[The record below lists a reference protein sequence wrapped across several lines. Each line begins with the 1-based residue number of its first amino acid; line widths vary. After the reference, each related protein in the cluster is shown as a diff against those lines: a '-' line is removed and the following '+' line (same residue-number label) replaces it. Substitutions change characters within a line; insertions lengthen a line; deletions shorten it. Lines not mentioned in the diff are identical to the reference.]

1 MEAVLTLIAGP
12 EAGFDAALVDA
23 VRDALSGV
31 GINSA
36 RPDWLAP
43 GLACDIEFQ
52 GSTDQAEA
60 AAALAAGETPVDIIA
75 QRTLDRRKRLL
86 LADMESTIIRQET
99 LVELGKLA
107 GVGEEIAAITRRA
120 MNGELDFADAL
131 RTRVAMLE
139 GLPFSALEDVAG
151 AIEPMPGALALV
163 RTMRA
168 SGAWCML
175 VSGGF
180 RVFTQRV
187 AKLVGFDAEFGSQ
200 LETRDRKLTGRII
213 EPILDPDAKANV
225 LVRTVVQRRMPL
237 RAVLAVGDG
246 ANDLPMLEIAGL
258 GVAYH
263 ASPAVAARARTRLGH
278 ADLTGLLYAQGY
290 RQSEIRHGESP

>member
-1 MEAVLTLIAGP
+1 MEAVLTLIAGR
-12 EAGFDAALVDA
+12 EAGLEPALIDT
-23 VRDALSGV
+23 VRESLAGV
-31 GINSA
+31 GIHCG

-43 GLACDIEFQ
+43 GVACDLEFQ

-60 AAALAAGETPVDIIA
+60 AAALAVGDSPVDIVA

-99 LVELGKLA
+99 LIELGKLA

-120 MNGELDFADAL
+120 MNGEIEFAEAL

-139 GLPFSALEDVAG
+139 GLPFSALDDVG
-151 AIEPMPGALALV
+151 AALEPMPGALALV

-180 RVFTQRV
+180 RVFTQRA

-225 LVRTVVQRRMPL
+225 LVRTVVQRRLPL
-237 RAVLAVGDG
+237 RSVLAVGDG

-263 ASPAVAARARTRLGH
+263 ASPMVAARARTRLNH

-290 RQSEIRHGESP
+290 RRSEIIHGESP

>member
-12 EAGFDAALVDA
+12 EAALEAALAEA
-23 VRDALSGV
+23 VRDALSGL
-31 GINSA
+31 GIDSA

-43 GLACDIEFQ
+43 GRACDIEFQ
-52 GSTDQAEA
+52 GSADQAEA
-60 AAALAAGETPVDIIA
+60 AAALVAGATPVDIIA
-75 QRTLDRRKRLL
+75 QRTLDRRKKLL

-99 LVELGKLA
+99 LVELGKRA
-107 GVGEEIAAITRRA
+107 GVGDEIADITRRA
-120 MNGELDFADAL
+120 MNGELDFAEAL
-131 RTRVAMLE
+131 QTRVAMLE
-139 GLPFSALEDVAG
+139 GLPFSVLEEVA
-151 AIEPMPGALALV
+151 AAVEPMPGALELV
-163 RTMRA
+163 RTMRKA
-168 SGAWCML
+168 GAWCML

-180 RVFTQRV
+180 RVFTKRV
-187 AKLVGFDAEFGSQ
+187 QELVRFDAEFGSQ

-213 EPILDPDAKANV
+213 PPILDPDAKANV
-225 LVRTVVQRRMPL
+225 LVRTVVQRRVPL

-263 ASPAVAARARTRLGH
+263 ASPMVAARARARLNH

-290 RQSEIRHGESP
+290 RLSEIVHGESP

>member
-12 EAGFDAALVDA
+12 EAEIEPALLGT

-31 GINSA
+31 GITPA
-36 RPDWLAP
+36 RPEWLAP
-43 GLACDIEFQ
+43 GRACDIEFQ
-52 GSTDQAEA
+52 GATGQAEA
-60 AAALAAGETPVDIIA
+60 AAAIAVGAAAVDVIA

-86 LADMESTIIRQET
+86 LADMESTIICEET
-99 LVELGKLA
+99 LIELGKRA
-107 GVGEEIAAITRRA
+107 GVGEEMAVLTRQA
-120 MNGELDFADAL
+120 MAGEIEFATAL
-131 RTRVAMLE
+131 RTRVAMLK
-139 GLPFSALEDVAG
+139 GLPFSVLEEVAAG
-151 AIEPMPGALALV
+151 LRPMPGALELV
-163 RTMRA
+163 RTMRKA
-168 SGAWCML
+168 GVWCML

-187 AKLVGFDAEFGSQ
+187 AKMVGFDAEFGSQ
-200 LETRDRKLTGRII
+200 LETRDYRLTGRLI

-225 LVRTVVQRRMPL
+225 LVRTVVQRRLPL

-258 GVAYH
+258 GVAYR
-263 ASPAVAARARTRLGH
+263 ACPAVSARASFRLVH

-290 RQSEIRHGESP
+290 RDGEIVRAAG

>member
-12 EAGFDAALVDA
+12 ESVLEAALVDA
-23 VRDALSGV
+23 VRDALSGL
-31 GINSA
+31 GIDSA

-43 GLACDIEFQ
+43 GRACDIEFQ

-60 AAALAAGETPVDIIA
+60 AAALAAGEAPVDIIA
-75 QRTLDRRKRLL
+75 QRTLDRRKKLL

-107 GVGEEIAAITRRA
+107 GVGDEIAAITRRA
-120 MNGELDFADAL
+120 MNGELDFSDAL

-139 GLPFSALEDVAG
+139 GLPFSALEEVADG
-151 AIEPMPGALALV
+151 IELMPGALELV
-163 RTMRA
+163 RTMRKA
-168 SGAWCML
+168 GAWCML

-180 RVFTQRV
+180 RVFTKRV
-187 AKLVGFDAEFGSQ
+187 QQLAGFDAEFGSQ
-200 LETRDRKLTGRII
+200 LETRDRKLTGKII
-213 EPILDPDAKANV
+213 PPILDPDAKANV
-225 LVRTVVQRRMPL
+225 LVRTVVQRRTPL
-237 RAVLAVGDG
+237 RAALAVGDG

-263 ASPAVAARARTRLGH
+263 ASPRVAAMARTRLDH

-290 RQSEIRHGESP
+290 RQAEIVC

>member
-1 MEAVLTLIAGP
+1 MEAVLTLISGP
-12 EAGFDAALVDA
+12 DSVLEAALVDA

-31 GINSA
+31 GIACA

-43 GLACDIEFQ
+43 EQACDIGFQ

-60 AAALAAGETPVDIIA
+60 AAKLAAGGAAVDIIA
-75 QRTLDRRKRLL
+75 QRTHDRRKRLL

-99 LVELGKLA
+99 LIELGKLA
-107 GVGEEIAAITRRA
+107 GVGDEIAAITRRA
-120 MNGELDFADAL
+120 MDGELDFAEAL

-139 GLPFSALEDVAG
+139 GLPFSALDQVAG
-151 AIEPMPGALALV
+151 AIEPMPGAMELI
-163 RTMRA
+163 RTMRR

-180 RVFTQRV
+180 RVFTKRV
-187 AKLVGFDAEFGSQ
+187 QQLVGFDAEFGSQ
-200 LETRDRKLTGRII
+200 LETRDGKLTGRII
-213 EPILDPDAKANV
+213 PPILDPDAKANV
-225 LVRTVVQRRMPL
+225 LVRTVVQRRTPL

-246 ANDLPMLEIAGL
+246 ANDIPMLEIAGL

-263 ASPAVAARARTRLGH
+263 ASPPVAARARTRLDH
-278 ADLTGLLYAQGY
+278 ADLVGLLYAQGY
-290 RQSEIRHGESP
+290 RRDEIVFGESP